1 MPSNTVIRS
10 IENTSD
16 NFSDGDVLSVL
27 RKNAGS
33 GPFGGGCMIV
43 AQALQQI
50 YGGRIWVLI
59 GRWSQQ
65 AEHAVLKVG
74 DIFYDAAGAAALE
87 RIISRFSETAGVK
100 IQSAR
105 PIAPGDL
112 PEASRSWLAATEVA
126 HLLRR

>member
-1 MPSNTVIRS
+1 MPSNTIIQL
-10 IENTSD
+10 IENRSEG
-16 NFSDGDVLSVL
+16 FSDDRVRSVIL
-27 RKNAGS
+27 KTAGS
-33 GPFGGGCMIV
+33 GPFGDGCMIV

-74 DIFYDAAGAAALE
+74 DMFYDAAGPGALE
-87 RIISRFSETAGVK
+87 RISWRFSEAEGVK

-112 PEASRSWLAATEVA
+112 PEASRSCLAATEVA
-126 HLLRR
+126 QLLRR

>member
-1 MPSNTVIRS
+1 MHSNTDIRY
-10 IENTSD
+10 IEKASAD
-16 NFSDGDVLSVL
+16 FADEGVLSVL
-27 RKNAGS
+27 LKNSGS
-33 GPFGGGCMIV
+33 GPFGRGCLIA

-74 DIFYDAAGAAALE
+74 DKFYDAAGPEALE
-87 RIISRFSETAGVK
+87 RIISRFSEAEGVK
-100 IQSAR
+100 IQCAR
-105 PIAPGDL
+105 PIEPGDL
-112 PEASRSWLAATEVA
+112 PEASRSYLAATEVA

>member
-1 MPSNTVIRS
+1 MPSNISPRLF
-10 IENTSD
+10 ENASD
-16 NFSDGDVLSVL
+16 AFSDDEVLSVIT
-27 RKNAGS
+27 RTAGS
-33 GPFGGGCMIV
+33 GPFRGGCVIV

-65 AEHAVLKVG
+65 AEHAVLQVG
-74 DIFYDAAGAAALE
+74 DIFYDAAGPGALE
-87 RIISRFSETAGVK
+87 RIISRFSEAEGVK

-112 PEASRSWLAATEVA
+112 PEASRSYLAATEVA
-126 HLLRR
+126 RLLRR

>member
-1 MPSNTVIRS
+1 VALNTIIRFS
-10 IENTSD
+10 ENASE
-16 NFSDGDVLSVL
+16 NFSDDNVLSIIL
-27 RKNAGS
+27 KNAGS
-33 GPFGGGCMIV
+33 GPFGSGCMIA

-65 AEHAVLKVG
+65 AEHAVLQVG
-74 DIFYDAAGAAALE
+74 DIFYDAAGPGALE
-87 RIISRFSETAGVK
+87 RIISRFSEAEGVK

-112 PEASRSWLAATEVA
+112 PEASRSYLAATEVA
-126 HLLRR
+126 RLLRR

>member
-1 MPSNTVIRS
+1 MPPNTIIRF
-10 IENTSD
+10 IENICD
-16 NFSDGDVLSVL
+16 RFSDDDVQSVIL
-27 RKNAGS
+27 KTAGS
-33 GPFGGGCMIV
+33 GPFDGGCMIV

-74 DIFYDAAGAAALE
+74 DMFYDAAGPDALE
-87 RIISRFSETAGVK
+87 RIIWRFSEVEGVK

-112 PEASRSWLAATEVA
+112 PDAPRSFRATTEVA
-126 HLLRR
+126 QLLRK